1 MDKKEI
7 LKRMK
12 MFSERTIDNG
22 CSEAEAMLAARKLS
36 ELQTKYNVSLTEL
49 DVQEMDFEINYFEA
63 GKRKHPVVCAT
74 SGIRDFCQVEI
85 LLHSYTR
92 RSETTSGNISFF
104 GAPHNVQN
112 ALYLMNLIRATM
124 EQEFSQFK
132 TQWEYQDLRMRHHP
146 QSIRSNFLNAMGF
159 RISERL
165 KEMAQAEREQ
175 VKEQASTG
183 TDLIVLADNKR
194 VQAWRKMF
202 PSIRKSS
209 GRNAG
214 TGGAGAAGRAAGN
227 RASLNR
233 GVGSGSSGGTLRLA

>member
-12 MFSERTIDNG
+12 MFSERTIENG
-22 CSEAEAMLAARKLS
+22 CSEAEAMLADKKLS
-36 ELQTKYNVSLTEL
+36 ELQTKYNVTLTEL
-49 DVQEMDFEINYFEA
+49 DVQEMDFEIHYFEA
-63 GKRKHPVVCAT
+63 GKRRHPVSCAFN
-74 SGIRDFCQVEI
+74 GIKEFCQVQI
-85 LLHSYTR
+85 LFHPHQVKNVSV
-92 RSETTSGNISFF
+92 F
-104 GAPHNVQN
+104 GEPHKVQN
-112 ALYLMNLIRATM
+112 ALYMINLIKATM
-124 EQEFSQFK
+124 DQEFAQFK
-132 TQWEYQDLRMRHHP
+132 LQWEYQDLRMRHHP

-165 KEMAQAEREQ
+165 KEMAQAEREK

-202 PSIRKSS
+202 PSIRKGS